1 MTRLGTTIAR
11 ESRSLFV
18 PPKTGMPP
26 LPVGCWATVAAV
38 LLLVLLASCATRSR
52 PSPPSFPSPPA
63 PAPRSEPTAPE
74 ARPGEPKP
82 YKALGQWYQPLPDAT
97 GFHQQGIASW
107 YGPDFHGKRTSSGET
122 YDMHGM
128 TAAHKTLPLGTLV
141 RVRHLQNQ
149 RSVDLRINDR
159 GPFVGNRVI
168 DLSYEAAR
176 QLGVVGPGTA
186 PVEVVA
192 IGVLAGSS
200 VDLYSGNFT
209 FQVGAFTSRD
219 SAERRRAE
227 LDPRVGNA
235 HIGEVDR
242 GDRVFYRGRVGKK
255 ASLQDATAYEAYLI
269 RNGFP
274 DAFAVAD

>member
-1 MTRLGTTIAR
+1 MR
-11 ESRSLFV
+11 
-18 PPKTGMPP
+18 P
-26 LPVGCWATVAAV
+26 LPHGCWATVAAV
-38 LLLVLLASCATRSR
+38 LLLVLLAGCATRSR
-52 PSPPSFPSPPA
+52 PAPPSFPSTPA
-63 PAPRSEPTAPE
+63 PASRPEPTAPE
-74 ARPGEPKP
+74 TRPGEPRP

-97 GFHQQGIASW
+97 GFRQEGIASW

-122 YDMHGM
+122 YDMNGM

-149 RSVDLRINDR
+149 RTVELRINDR

-209 FQVGAFTSRD
+209 FQVGAFTNRD
-219 SAERRRAE
+219 SAERLRAE
-227 LDPRVGNA
+227 LDPRFGNA
-235 HIGEVDR
+235 HIVEFDR
-242 GDRVFYRGRVGKK
+242 GDRLFYRVRVGKK
-255 ASLQDATAYEAYLI
+255 TSLPDATAYEAYLV